1 MGTHKQK
8 RWFIAP
14 RNALT
19 NESVF
24 ADLAQTCGATEDQIH
39 RAHPCTDGKRYDVIE
54 VAYET
59 IAKLER
65 SRPTYRFKFL
75 VFRQIEG
82 SARME
87 PWPFTQAQVVRQ
99 TKNARLVARAVK
111 KMVEKKRKI

>member
-75 VFRQIEG
+75 AFRQIEG
-82 SARME
+82 
-87 PWPFTQAQVVRQ
+87 P
-99 TKNARLVARAVK
+99 RAWSRGHSHR
-111 KMVEKKRKI
+111 RKWYGGPRTRVWLRGR